1 MQRVARA
8 GLYLGILLVVLG
20 LSKVHAAA
28 HDYDFTASARFGWAL
43 AFIVVTGL
51 AAYAFGL
58 PDLVRSRRSA
68 WVAATGAA
76 VVGAMVISVAQLL
89 VGSALLPRSVVLG
102 TALVVV
108 PWGAL
113 SAAAARDA
121 FVRVRD
127 RDRVVLVASADD
139 VDALAVELGRAPER
153 PASLVAALTV
163 AEARPTEAP
172 VLPPVL
178 PLVQEAVRTDAT
190 VVVLGRDAQSDEGVV
205 MQAAQLH
212 ERGVRVRTLSMFY
225 EQWLGK
231 LPMSELERVSL
242 LFDIGEVHAPRY
254 ARIKRLVDVVLA
266 ACAMPVFVAFMPVVA
281 VGNRFGNRGS
291 LFFRQPRTG
300 RHGRVFQILK
310 FRTMTPS
317 GDGAGEAT
325 VIDDPRITRFGGL
338 LRRTHLDELPQVWN
352 ILRGELSIVGPRP
365 EQPHLVAQLD
375 GKIPFYSLRHLVR
388 PGLTG
393 WAQVKYHYGA
403 DDLDALEKLQYEFFY
418 LRHQSLALDLRI
430 VGRTARSVV
439 GGDGR

>member
-1 MQRVARA
+1 MQRVARS
-8 GLYLGILLVVLG
+8 GLYLGIALVVLG

-28 HDYDFTASARFGWAL
+28 HGYDFTASARFGWAV

-51 AAYAFGL
+51 AAYSFGL

-68 WVAATGAA
+68 WLAATGAA
-76 VVGAMVISVAQLL
+76 LVGAVTISVVQLL
-89 VGSALLPRSVVLG
+89 VGSALLPRAVVLG
-102 TALVVV
+102 TAIIVV

-121 FVRVRD
+121 FARVRG
-127 RDRVVLVASADD
+127 RDRVVLVAAADD

-163 AEARPTEAP
+163 DDARSPEPPAAP
-172 VLPPVL
+172 SL
-178 PLVQEAVRTDAT
+178 PLVDAAARVDAT
-190 VVVLGRDAQSDEGVV
+190 VVVLGRDAQSDESVV

-212 ERGVRVRTLSMFY
+212 ERGVRIRTLSMFY

-231 LPMSELERVSL
+231 LPVSELERVSL

-254 ARIKRLVDVVLA
+254 ARIKRLADVTIA
-266 ACAMPVFVAFMPVVA
+266 ACALPVLVGLIPVVA
-281 VGNRFGNRGS
+281 VANRFGNRGP
-291 LFFRQPRTG
+291 LLFRQPRTG
-300 RHGRVFQILK
+300 RHGRVFSILK
-310 FRTMTPS
+310 FRTMTPT
-317 GDGAGEAT
+317 GDGAGAST
-325 VIDDPRITRFGGL
+325 VVDDPRITRFGGL
-338 LRRTHLDELPQVWN
+338 LRKTHLDELPQIWN

-365 EQPHLVAQLD
+365 EQPHLVAQLE
-375 GKIPFYSLRHLVR
+375 GKIPFYGLRHLVR

-393 WAQVKYHYGA
+393 WAQVKYHYGS
-403 DDLDALEKLQYEFFY
+403 DELDALEKLQYEFFY